1 MPRRCKQAQQEFGE
15 LGNEWEI
22 RGYVHNGN
30 VEVTLGGLKKKRERE
45 REREKGGKKRKRDA
59 KPGM

>member
-22 RGYVHNGN
+22 RGYVYSGN
-30 VEVTLGGLKKKRERE
+30 VEVTLGCLKKKKIE